1 MKATSVSLVLLTAA
15 ATAALL
21 VQPSAAQQGK
31 GKAKAQPADLSQ
43 VEFATAQSIADA
55 LAKGGPAT
63 TPRASMVSRDSHHL
77 VAGGRRDAGGDAER
91 HENAYDVVY
100 IVEGSAT
107 YVTGGKMVGA
117 KETGP
122 GEMLGGTLEGGEV
135 HQLNKGDVIVVPP
148 GIPHWWKDT
157 DGVTYMIIKVNK

>member
-1 MKATSVSLVLLTAA
+1 MKASSFSLVLLTAA

-21 VQPSAAQQGK
+21 VQSSAAQQGK
-31 GKAKAQPADLSQ
+31 AKAKGGDLSE

-55 LAKGGPAT
+55 LAKGGPAM

-77 VAGGRRDAGGDAER
+77 VAGGRRDTGGDAER